1 MSYLSVARFNDYQ
14 HYKGRK
20 PPWIKLYVKLID
32 PHSAFNRLP
41 PTTRYL
47 FVALLLLAAEWDN
60 AIPNQN
66 ELIASTLAIPTR
78 NVREGLAELKKGG
91 WIKETKTPR
100 RASKLASN
108 PASDFALPEKEIEKE
123 RTSAYARGS
132 KPRGTD
138 AEPVKFRNPS
148 AECRD
153 CGATLGEGH
162 LENCPVLRTE
172 VDQVTTLDEL
182 PERSA
187 VPNALLAL
195 IGAQTSAKAEK
206 IMEQTKR
213 AYDGDHEA

>member
-1 MSYLSVARFNDYQ
+1 MSYISVARFNEYQ

-20 PPWIKLYVKLID
+20 PPWVKLYVKLID

-108 PASDFALPEKEIEKE
+108 PASDFAPPETEREIERTTDLANKQKPHE
-123 RTSAYARGS
+123 R
-132 KPRGTD
+132 KPWQTETRRVD
-138 AEPVKFRNPS
+138 PS
-148 AECRD
+148 HVCRD

-162 LENCPVLRTE
+162 EQDCPVLTRA
-172 VDQVTTLDEL
+172 VDHVTTLDQL
-182 PERSA
+182 AITKHERC
-187 VPNALLAL
+187 
-195 IGAQTSAKAEK
+195 
-206 IMEQTKR
+206 
-213 AYDGDHEA
+213 